1 MSVDL
6 TSLCIV
12 LKIKLCV
19 KLKPVRFDTTA
30 GICYDGGGKNDMER
44 YGVKMADFNLE
55 DIEEMSV
62 ELELEDGTML
72 ECEVL
77 YIFEWDGNDYAAL
90 TPVDESIEEIYFF
103 GIEIGDNGGEPE
115 ITLLQIEDEEVLD
128 ALADAFDEM
137 LDEEEFEDEEDE
149 EDAKWDEFIHKKLED

>member
-1 MSVDL
+1 
-6 TSLCIV
+6 
-12 LKIKLCV
+12 
-19 KLKPVRFDTTA
+19 
-30 GICYDGGGKNDMER
+30 
-44 YGVKMADFNLE
+44 MADFNLE

-77 YIFEWDGNDYAAL
+77 YIFEWDGDDYAAL

-103 GIEIGDNGGEPE
+103 GIEIGDNGGESE